1 MALLFLFARA
11 VCTRGLQTAVAL
23 VHIVAQ
29 VDLAGHENEKTT
41 RVTGDRL
48 RELSFIN
55 TTLFHLR
62 KAPSAWPRKAEHVDK
77 RCSNIVTWIFEHAIP
92 HARHFIVARAN
103 ARSRPI
109 R

>member
-1 MALLFLFARA
+1 MFCKPRVRQSKPSKSYGGLQTTSECVAAPFYA
-11 VCTRGLQTAVAL
+11 CGLQTAVAL

-62 KAPSAWPRKAEHVDK
+62 KARPGSANQR
-77 RCSNIVTWIFEHAIP
+77 T
-92 HARHFIVARAN
+92 
-103 ARSRPI
+103 
-109 R
+109 